1 MSSLLARRD
10 SPAMQAALEAVAQAG
25 REAGAL
31 LSRSPAN
38 QWQWRCLNMAAAYRQ
53 GRDFEWA
60 RRCIRM
66 SREWRLG
73 RDDGHLRRAYP
84 KTSARV
90 LRMGLTELL
99 AGEE

>member
-1 MSSLLARRD
+1 MSL
-10 SPAMQAALEAVAQAG
+10 SPTVQAINAALEQVGQAG

-38 QWQWRCLNMAAAYRQ
+38 QWQWRCLNLAGMYRQ
-53 GRDFEWA
+53 GRDFERA
-60 RRCIRM
+60 RLFLRM
-66 SREWRLG
+66 SREWREG
-73 RDDGHLRRAYP
+73 RSRELPRRVYP

-90 LRMGLTELL
+90 LGMGLTELL